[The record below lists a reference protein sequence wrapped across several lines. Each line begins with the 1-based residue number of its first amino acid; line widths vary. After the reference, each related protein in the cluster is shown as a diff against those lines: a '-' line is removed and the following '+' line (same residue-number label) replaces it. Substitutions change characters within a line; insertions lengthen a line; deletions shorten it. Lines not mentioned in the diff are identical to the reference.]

1 MFLLISAPLLDYWVS
16 SSWGTL
22 VLDFIGTS
30 CLLLIALFSFFL
42 LWEKA
47 RKSWIEIKFEQRG
60 QCTFITGAGSGIGK
74 NIAVRFAVE
83 YARAGAKWKGERPKD
98 LSQVFCG
105 VRNQKAGEE
114 LKAAAAKFAD
124 SATFKPEEF
133 ICPIMCEITEDK
145 SVEDTRKAIEDSGL
159 ALKVVINNAGIS
171 AFGFTECLPLDRYKW
186 NMDVNFFGA
195 LRVSKAMLPM
205 LRANT
210 PSRLLNHG
218 SLGAIKA
225 SGFGSAYLCSKAA
238 MSHLNECLREEL
250 NRFDVKVVMVM
261 PGFFQSNLLARGGAN
276 GAKESDDEMTPV
288 YGNYDQMMTETSK
301 NIEMSEK
308 LNGPTTYIAEIFLEA
323 ATSRIPKA
331 RYVLGYDAQ
340 IIRTVVCY
348 LPAWVTDFVFS
359 TMHKAAHP
367 DAAIGKKAD

>member
-1 MFLLISAPLLDYWVS
+1 MISILLDYWAS
-16 SSWGTL
+16 SSWGAL
-22 VLDFIGTS
+22 FFDFIGTT
-30 CLLLIALFSFFL
+30 CIVAVACTIFSL

-47 RKSWIEIKFEQRG
+47 RKSWIEIKFQQRG

-83 YARAGAKWKGERPKD
+83 YARAAGAKWKGEKPKD

-105 VRNQKAGEE
+105 VRNAKAGED

-124 SATFKPEEF
+124 SNTFKPEDF
-133 ICPIMCEITEDK
+133 ICPIMCEITSDE
-145 SVEDTRKAIEDSGL
+145 SVEETRKAIADSGL

-171 AFGFTECLPLDRYKW
+171 AFGFTECLPLDRFKW

-205 LRANT
+205 LRANI

-218 SLGAIKA
+218 STGAIKA
-225 SGFGSAYLCSKAA
+225 SGFGAAYLCSKAA
-238 MSHLNECLREEL
+238 MCHLNECLREEL
-250 NRFDVKVVMVM
+250 NRFGVKVVMVM
-261 PGFFQSNLLARGGAN
+261 PGFFQSQLLARGGAN
-276 GAKESDDEMTPV
+276 GAKESDNEMTPI
-288 YGNYDQMMTETSK
+288 YGDYGKMMAETSK
-301 NIEMSEK
+301 NIEMAEK

-331 RYVLGYDAQ
+331 RYVLGYDAH
-340 IIRTVVCY
+340 IIRTVVCC
-348 LPAWVTDFVFS
+348 LPAWITDYAFS
-359 TMHKAAHP
+359 TLHKSAHP
-367 DAAIGKKAD
+367 NAAVGKKAD